1 MNRDVM
7 NRLVIVYGLPRTG
20 TTWAFN
26 AVMTILKSE
35 GSAVQGIYAGPSTDR
50 AILGRYSDATSLV
63 IKTHRLR
70 HLRMA
75 AEEVKG
81 AKLRILLSMRDPGE
95 TILSQLRVGIVR
107 QNAASTTSHDVI
119 PHLKRLLRS
128 YRRIRQE
135 LKATPKALI
144 IDEQSINASGAR
156 IIQDIAQY
164 IQVSLNTDKAVA
176 LANHLTRDAVTKAI
190 QKRNIDLQRTGVF
203 SEYDRE
209 THWHANHIRDQ
220 DYSRQWQQGDMFIM
234 NKISRVQARIKNLN
248 EQKDF

>member
-1 MNRDVM
+1 M

-26 AVMTILKSE
+26 AVMTILKTQ

-50 AILGRYSDATSLV
+50 AILSRYSDVESLV

-75 AEEVKG
+75 GEEVNG

-95 TILSQLRVGIVR
+95 TVLSQLRVGIVR
-107 QNAASTTSHDVI
+107 QNTDSTTSHDVI

-128 YRRIRQE
+128 YRRIKQE
-135 LKATPKALI
+135 LKVIPKALI
-144 IDEQSINASGAR
+144 IDEQSISASGAS
-156 IIQDIAQY
+156 IIQDVAQY
-164 IQVSLNTDKAVA
+164 IQVPLSTEKAVA
-176 LANHLTRDAVTKAI
+176 LANHLSRDAVMKAI
-190 QKRNIDLQRTGVF
+190 QKRNKDLRRTGVF
-203 SEYDRE
+203 GEYDRD

-220 DYSRQWQQGDMFIM
+220 DYSRHWQQGDRFVM
-234 NKISRVQARIKNLN
+234 NKISRVQARIKYMN
-248 EQKDF
+248 ELKDF